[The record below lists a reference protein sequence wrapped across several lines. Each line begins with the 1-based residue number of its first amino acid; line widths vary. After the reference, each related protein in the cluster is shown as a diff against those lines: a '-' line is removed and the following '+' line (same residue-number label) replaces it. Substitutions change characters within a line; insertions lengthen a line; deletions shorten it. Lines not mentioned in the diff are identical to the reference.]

1 MNKLRYTGV
10 ALMNETFSYIA
21 IGTTALLLGSCSAGS
36 DDIRD
41 IKNQALNK
49 RAYECN
55 EIRKPPPGYAVACG
69 NIQRECQRRSELLGY
84 KLC

>member
-1 MNKLRYTGV
+1 MNQI
-10 ALMNETFSYIA
+10 FSYTA
-21 IGTTALLLGSCSAGS
+21 IGTVILLLGSCSADR

-41 IKNQALNK
+41 IKNQVLNK
-49 RAYECN
+49 SAYECKDSRN
-55 EIRKPPPGYAVACG
+55 PAPGYAVACA

>member
-1 MNKLRYTGV
+1 MNPIFRYT
-10 ALMNETFSYIA
+10 AT
-21 IGTTALLLGSCSAGS
+21 GTVVLLLGGCSSGN

-41 IKNQALNK
+41 IKSQVLAK
-49 RAYECN
+49 SAYECGD
-55 EIRKPPPGYAVACG
+55 IRKPAPGYAVACA

>member
-1 MNKLRYTGV
+1 MKQIFHYT
-10 ALMNETFSYIA
+10 A
-21 IGTTALLLGSCSAGS
+21 IGTVVLLLGSCSSGN

-41 IKNQALNK
+41 IKSQVLTK
-49 RAYECN
+49 SAYEC
-55 EIRKPPPGYAVACG
+55 EDIRKPAPGYAVACA

>member
-1 MNKLRYTGV
+1 MNKI
-10 ALMNETFSYIA
+10 FSYTA
-21 IGTTALLLGSCSAGS
+21 IGTLALLLGSCSASS

-41 IKNQALNK
+41 INNQVLDK
-49 RAYECN
+49 SAYECKA
-55 EIRKPPPGYAVACG
+55 IRKPPPGYAVACG